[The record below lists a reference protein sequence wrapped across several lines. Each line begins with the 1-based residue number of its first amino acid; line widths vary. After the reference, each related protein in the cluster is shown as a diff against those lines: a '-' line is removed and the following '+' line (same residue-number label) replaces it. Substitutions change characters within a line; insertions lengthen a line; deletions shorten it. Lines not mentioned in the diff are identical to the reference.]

1 MSELVNKFNVYHAE
15 SPQVWWL
22 FEKYALEL
30 AGSNVTALSAKR
42 IFERIRWESDVSGN
56 DGYKVNNN
64 YTPFYARMFETK
76 YPDAP
81 KFRKRKSK
89 ADSLFPDL
97 DMNFSYPDHDMGG
110 VYDLETKPVGFLQKI
125 WNRFKMVFGW

>member
-1 MSELVNKFNVYHAE
+1 VS
-15 SPQVWWL
+15 
-22 FEKYALEL
+22 
-30 AGSNVTALSAKR
+30 ALSAKR

-64 YTPFYARMFETK
+64 YTPFYARMFEQK

-97 DMNFSYPDHDMGG
+97 DMEFSYPDHDMGG
-110 VYDLETKPVGFLQKI
+110 VYDFETKSNGVLKKVWKRIKLF
-125 WNRFKMVFGW
+125 FGW